1 MPHHKKRLMR
11 AALAILTAALAP
23 FAAAAQTA
31 QDDAPA
37 RYGRAPWWMSQPIIA
52 STGVVEAEI
61 LANHAS
67 FSATF
72 QAVGKTAPE
81 ATKAA
86 VDKVRELGKALS
98 AYDPAKVTVQTTF
111 RTRPIFAQYRDKEG
125 NLVDNERADRIEGY
139 EANAEIAL
147 ELRDVGL
154 VERVYATVM
163 AARPSSADQVDF
175 ALEPDDSTLTQLYG
189 MAVADAARRARLSVE
204 ASGARLGPVKLIDP
218 TGRACQTDVMVE
230 GAAAYSPNPITFNV
244 GSFPDG
250 DLSKSP
256 SSPFGAPSSASVTP
270 GQFPLQ
276 PPLSSLRS
284 TACVVYSLAG

>member
-1 MPHHKKRLMR
+1 MPHSEKRLMR
-11 AALAILTAALAP
+11 ATLAIFIATCAP
-23 FAAAAQTA
+23 LSAVAQTEEA
-31 QDDAPA
+31 GEPA
-37 RYGRAPWWMSQPIIA
+37 RYGRAPWWMAQPIIA
-52 STGVVEAEI
+52 STGVVEADI

-72 QAVGKTAPE
+72 QSVGKTAPE

-98 AYDPAKVTVQTTF
+98 AYDPTKVTVQTTF
-111 RTRPIFAQYRDKEG
+111 RTRPIYAQYRDKEG
-125 NLVDNERADRIEGY
+125 NLVDNERADKIEAY
-139 EANAEIAL
+139 EANAEISL
-147 ELRDVGL
+147 ELRDVSV

-163 AARPSSADQVDF
+163 AARPSSAEQVDF

-189 MAVADAARRARLSVE
+189 MAVADAARRAKLSVE

-250 DLSKSP
+250 DLSKLP
-256 SSPFGAPSSASVTP
+256 SSPFAASPAIAATP

-276 PPLSSLRS
+276 PPLRSLRS

>member
-1 MPHHKKRLMR
+1 MSLSEKHLMR
-11 AALAILTAALAP
+11 AGLAILLAACAP
-23 FAAAAQTA
+23 LSAAAQTA
-31 QDDAPA
+31 EAGEPA
-37 RYGRAPWWMSQPIIA
+37 HYGRAPWWMNQPIIA
-52 STGVVEAEI
+52 STGLVEAEI

-111 RTRPIFAQYRDKEG
+111 RTRPIYAQYRDKEG
-125 NLVDNERADRIEGY
+125 NLVDNERADKIEAY
-139 EANAEIAL
+139 EANAELSL
-147 ELRDVGL
+147 ELRDVTL
-154 VERVYATVM
+154 AEQVYATVM
-163 AARPSSADQVDF
+163 AARPSSAEQVDF

-189 MAVADAARRARLSVE
+189 MAVADAARRATLSVE

-218 TGRACQTDVMVE
+218 TGRACQTDIMVD
-230 GAAAYSPNPITFNV
+230 GAARYGANPIAYNL

-250 DLSKSP
+250 DLSKP
-256 SSPFGAPSSASVTP
+256 PTSPFAAPSATAATP
-270 GQFPLQ
+270 GRFPLQ
-276 PPLSSLRS
+276 PPLRSLRS
-284 TACVVYSLAG
+284 SACVVYALAG